1 MKQHDSVPRLG
12 ATEILKFV
20 IAHVISA
27 PNGWICSARRQH
39 GDRHMTVMTLGWW
52 WVARRS
58 GTSRPRSAL
67 GEPSCKW
74 EP

>member
-27 PNGWICSARRQH
+27 PNG
-39 GDRHMTVMTLGWW
+39 
-52 WVARRS
+52 
-58 GTSRPRSAL
+58 
-67 GEPSCKW
+67 
-74 EP
+74 